1 MSNHLLTI
9 DMNSADAPKQFVK
22 SLSSTGFAVI
32 YNHGLDIDLIEKT
45 YSDWRKFFTM
55 KNKNN
60 YLFDYE
66 KQDGYFPFKSEN
78 ALGSESKDLKEFF
91 HIYSWGRYPDEIS
104 AHTKSMRY
112 QLLNLGSELLDW
124 LDDYAPQR
132 VRKNFSMK
140 LSEMIKDS
148 GQNLLRIIHYPPV
161 KDKDSDKG
169 AIRAEAHTDI
179 NLITILIAE
188 PGLQVLTQD
197 KKWIDVKL
205 KKNSIVVNIGDM
217 LQECSK
223 GFYKSTVH
231 RVVNPIASKN
241 ISRYSMPLFIH
252 PRNEVILSDKL
263 TAEDYL
269 NARLKEIGLK

>member
-188 PGLQVLTQD
+188 PGLQVLSQD